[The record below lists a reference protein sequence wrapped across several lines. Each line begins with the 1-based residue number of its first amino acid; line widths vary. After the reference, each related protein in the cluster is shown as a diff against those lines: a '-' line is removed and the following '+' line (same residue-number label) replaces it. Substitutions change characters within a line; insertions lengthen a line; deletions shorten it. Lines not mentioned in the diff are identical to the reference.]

1 MISLLKRFIHKR
13 KPPEREDIM
22 AIAKIIG
29 PLIDVVAHDI
39 FRKYFHILLAK
50 PITYIVPAVW
60 GADQHHELD
69 TVSKEINGMVLPAMG
84 EIMAALD
91 IKALRRSQEFAIG
104 FLIRGLIISK
114 IAFMVESARNQSS
127 TADTGDR
134 DTTNGLKD
142 VKPLGS
148 A

>member
-1 MISLLKRFIHKR
+1 
-13 KPPEREDIM
+13 M

-29 PLIDVVAHDI
+29 PLIDDVANRI
-39 FRKYFHILLAK
+39 FRKYFTILIAK

-69 TVSKEINGMVLPAMG
+69 VVSKEINELVLPAM
-84 EIMAALD
+84 EKTMDALQM
-91 IKALRRSQEFAIG
+91 KRLRRSQEFAIA

-114 IAFMVESARNQSS
+114 IAFMVESAKNQSCE
-127 TADTGDR
+127 TDDEDR
-134 DTTNGLKD
+134 EATNGLKD
-142 VKPLGS
+142 VEPLGS